1 MSLLKVKQ
9 ITRCSNRIKVWYW
22 RMLLVGTGGGGKLR
36 KERKKH
42 FHEVHALLIRLDRHL
57 LISARSRE
65 GWGS

>member
-36 KERKKH
+36 KERKRNTSMK
-42 FHEVHALLIRLDRHL
+42 FMLC
-57 LISARSRE
+57 
-65 GWGS
+65 